1 MPQEYNNTQGW
12 SGEHVWAK
20 SHGDFGT
27 SKGVGTYARHLR
39 PVDITVNS
47 VKTKSK
53 DYLHFSDKRIIQ
65 LNSLSLNQN
74 SL

>member
-47 VKTKSK
+47 ARGNDVFENGSSIYIDDHRPT
-53 DYLHFSDKRIIQ
+53 D
-65 LNSLSLNQN
+65 
-74 SL
+74 